1 MTQRG
6 DDEIRDRL
14 TAACETAWPMAIS
27 NADTVERL
35 LPAVRAIADEAE
47 ERGRQSVGLGDFL
60 PNPCGDE
67 YSSYPHYIAE
77 QYGDYVTCSRSRGH
91 DGQHEHSDS
100 GMTWSTR

>member
-1 MTQRG
+1 MTAQRG
-6 DDEIRDRL
+6 DNRQRAREVLHLLDASGGARDVKE
-14 TAACETAWPMAIS
+14 AVIS
-27 NADTVERL
+27 VAL
-35 LPAVRAIADEAE
+35 DEAE

-77 QYGDYVTCSRSRGH
+77 TYGDYVTCSRRRGH